1 MIQQREKDYLQRI
14 IEEFFAKL
22 QEMDNNTEG
31 LSLPERRIILE
42 DCYKF
47 FADNFEV
54 TKIDTVEQLAEKIDS
69 VELFEQ
75 YAKLLLNEYE
85 ITDNKDKALL
95 LKAFSIVETLENTDT
110 TYSWERTVLREDV
123 LRLLEEKA
131 DQ

>member
-1 MIQQREKDYLQRI
+1 MIQQRKKDYLQRI

-22 QEMDNNTEG
+22 QEMDNNTER

-42 DCYKF
+42 GCYKF

-54 TKIDTVEQLAEKIDS
+54 TKIDTAEELAEKIDS

-95 LKAFSIVETLENTDT
+95 LKALSIVETLENTDT

-123 LRLLEEKA
+123 LRLLEETN
-131 DQ
+131 